1 MRTRIM
7 NRPQALAMN
16 EGYRWKKRLFSE
28 PRRAQLEK
36 LRELI
41 GVVLLVV
48 IGVVLVELVPAEQP
62 VAQVSEPAHAHS
74 QNRPPSHLGTRCG
87 TISMLLRLN

>member
-7 NRPQALAMN
+7 NRLQALAVN
-16 EGYRWKKRLFSE
+16 HGYGWKKKLFSE
-28 PRRAQLEK
+28 PGRAQLEK
-36 LRELI
+36 PRELI

-48 IGVVLVELVPAEQP
+48 VGVVLVALVPAEQS

-74 QNRPPSHLGTRCG
+74 
-87 TISMLLRLN
+87 